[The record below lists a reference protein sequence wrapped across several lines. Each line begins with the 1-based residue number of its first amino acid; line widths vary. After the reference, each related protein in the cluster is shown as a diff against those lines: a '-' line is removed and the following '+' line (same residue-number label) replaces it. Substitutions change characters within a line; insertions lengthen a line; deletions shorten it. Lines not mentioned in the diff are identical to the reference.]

1 MGKAD
6 AEFYPKWPQSC
17 HQAVIEFFNNANKPS
32 RTFSRCSVILLRRP
46 CFLREGMRII
56 YLVRLK
62 PYKRTLFICGG
73 QARLFTR
80 PEEWHT
86 IIGIMI
92 LTEPLIGARRIVVK
106 LGTQVVIELAGNATG
121 RFASE
126 RLANLT
132 RQCAELVASGKE
144 VLLVSS
150 GAVGLGRQALQLQG
164 TLSLNEKQACAAVGQ
179 NLLMDAYR
187 ELFGQSGLITAQ
199 VLLTAMDFADRK
211 HYLNL
216 RQTLETLLKL
226 KVIPI
231 INENDTTST
240 MELQEERYTKGFG
253 DNDVLSA
260 LVASKLDA
268 DLLVILTNVDGIYT
282 DNPFSNPDAQKVP
295 VIENFQDLQ
304 KIDSSGQSLL
314 GRGGMSSKLE
324 AARMAAISGVHTYIT
339 SGVNPDP
346 LLPLLQDTSPPT
358 GTLVLP
364 QASLSGKKRWIG
376 MASGYYGIV
385 VVNDGARKALVEKQA
400 SLLPIGVVAVQGEFA
415 AQQVVSIQDERGA
428 EIGRGLTHFSS
439 DEIERIK
446 GVHGEDIARQLGLNG
461 PAERHEIIHRDNLVI
476 FEEYGV

>member
-1 MGKAD
+1 
-6 AEFYPKWPQSC
+6 
-17 HQAVIEFFNNANKPS
+17 
-32 RTFSRCSVILLRRP
+32 
-46 CFLREGMRII
+46 
-56 YLVRLK
+56 
-62 PYKRTLFICGG
+62 
-73 QARLFTR
+73 
-80 PEEWHT
+80 
-86 IIGIMI
+86 MI

-106 LGTQVVIELAGNATG
+106 LGTQVVIELAANATG

-132 RQCAELVASGKE
+132 RQCAELVANGKE
-144 VLLVSS
+144 VILVSS
-150 GAVGLGRQALQLQG
+150 GAIGLGRQTLQLQG
-164 TLSLNEKQACAAVGQ
+164 TLTLNERQACAAVGQ

-226 KVIPI
+226 KVVPI

-240 MELQEERYTKGFG
+240 MEIQEERYTKGFG
-253 DNDVLSA
+253 DNDMLSA

-268 DLLVILTNVDGIYT
+268 DVLVILTNVDGIYT
-282 DNPFSNPDAQKVP
+282 DNPFTNPDAQKVS

-304 KIDSSGQSLL
+304 KIDASGQSLL

-324 AARMAAISGVHTYIT
+324 ASRIAAISGVYTFIT
-339 SGVNPDP
+339 SGVKPDP
-346 LLPLLQDTSPPT
+346 LQPLLTETPELP

-364 QASLSGKKRWIG
+364 QASSLNGKKRWIG
-376 MASGYYGIV
+376 IASGYHGIV
-385 VVNDGARKALVEKQA
+385 TVNDGARKALVENQA
-400 SLLPIGVVAVQGEFA
+400 SLLPIGVVSVQGDFA
-415 AQQVVSIQDERGA
+415 AQQVVSIQDEQGN

-446 GVHGEDIARQLGLNG
+446 GVRGEQIAQQLGING
-461 PAERHEIIHRDNLVI
+461 SVDRHEIIHRDNLVI